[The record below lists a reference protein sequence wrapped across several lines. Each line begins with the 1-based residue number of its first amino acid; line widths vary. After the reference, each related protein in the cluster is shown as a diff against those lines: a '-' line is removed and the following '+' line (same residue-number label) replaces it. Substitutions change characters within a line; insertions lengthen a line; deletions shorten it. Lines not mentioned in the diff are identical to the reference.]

1 MKCLVKN
8 ILPGPIKF
16 AAFSLEYKEEKQVE
30 YTETLRYYVSM
41 GYIRLLDMYPE
52 TESAPVFKKKK
63 VDNN

>member
-30 YTETLRYYVSM
+30 YTETLRYYAAM
-41 GYIRLLDMYPE
+41 GYLRLLDIYPE
-52 TESAPVFKKKK
+52 SDTPLVVRKKKT
-63 VDNN
+63 DN